1 MKFISRLLR
10 SSSSQNLPYSC
21 VSDFEINRRGDHRSR
36 VLQTRNFNR
45 GPRKAKAFWGKEERN
60 EVFIMNFKE
69 IHSNTELLWTSHRF
83 EPKIS
88 DWHKKTIWRALIRN
102 KDTTKQ
108 STGLFLPNLLLASF
122 AKFGVSCH
130 RFEPKYPIGTRK
142 QYDGLS

>member
-1 MKFISRLLR
+1 MEFISHLLR

-21 VSDFEINRRGDHRSR
+21 ASDFEINRRGDHRPP

-45 GPRKAKAFWGKEERN
+45 GPRKAKAFWGKGVNCAKHKRHVAPNLLLRSVAKFGYGGPRKVKAFWGKGERN

-69 IHSNTELLWTSHRF
+69 IHSNTEFLWTS
-83 EPKIS
+83 
-88 DWHKKTIWRALIRN
+88 
-102 KDTTKQ
+102 
-108 STGLFLPNLLLASF
+108 
-122 AKFGVSCH
+122 H